1 MYKTLREVINE
12 FEIRGKDVSIDKDNL
27 IMWISDC
34 QRDSKASIEIIEEN
48 VEDFN
53 GSLVTI
59 NY

>member
-27 IMWISDC
+27 VMWISDC
-34 QRDSKASIEIIEEN
+34 QSDSKASIEIIEEN